1 MVKSVDAGNRP
12 RVLNPQDKQVGS
24 SIAVLN
30 YQKKRHVTNFDT
42 SRILDINKM
51 FGQHSERTT
60 RTSQIY
66 HLYNSILSQNR
77 QRDCFFLKAYY
88 FVIFLFPFLD
98 TLELLM

>member
-30 YQKKRHVTNFDT
+30 YQKKGMLPTLIQAG
-42 SRILDINKM
+42 SLDINKM

-77 QRDCFFLKAYY
+77 QRDCFF
-88 FVIFLFPFLD
+88 
-98 TLELLM
+98 

>member
-42 SRILDINKM
+42 SRIPRY
-51 FGQHSERTT
+51 Q
-60 RTSQIY
+60 
-66 HLYNSILSQNR
+66 
-77 QRDCFFLKAYY
+77 
-88 FVIFLFPFLD
+88 
-98 TLELLM
+98 

>member
-42 SRILDINKM
+42 SRIPRYQQKCSVNTVK
-51 FGQHSERTT
+51 GQRVHQRFTIFIIAYSLKIGNEIVSFFESVLFCYFFCFHSWIR
-60 RTSQIY
+60 
-66 HLYNSILSQNR
+66 LS
-77 QRDCFFLKAYY
+77 C
-88 FVIFLFPFLD
+88 
-98 TLELLM
+98 